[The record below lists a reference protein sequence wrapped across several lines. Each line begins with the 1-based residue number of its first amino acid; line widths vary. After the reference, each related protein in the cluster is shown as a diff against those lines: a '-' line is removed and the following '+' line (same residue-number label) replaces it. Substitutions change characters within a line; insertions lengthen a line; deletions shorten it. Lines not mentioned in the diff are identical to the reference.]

1 MAITAVNVGTVAN
14 DGTGDP
20 LRDSF
25 VTLNNNDAELESNI
39 NTVSNKTKSATT
51 AILIAGVHTI
61 TFASPFTN
69 AVYQLTLSV
78 FDASGNSSSFKFD
91 DSTQTASSFDIE
103 LFFDSKVTYIAHKN

>member
-1 MAITAVNVGTVAN
+1 MATLTPVNN
-14 DGTGDP
+14 S
-20 LRDSF
+20 DSGL
-25 VTLNNNDAELESNI
+25 VSRTNLNTNDALI
-39 NTVSNKTKSATT
+39 NAEVSENKNKTKSATT
-51 AILIAGVHTI
+51 AILTAGVHTI

-69 AVYQLTLSV
+69 AVYQLILSV